1 MAQKSAAILPISQ
14 ISGQCETLHPIFQCI
29 IYDLWAMTANICLTG
44 IIVNYHN
51 NLPYVIMLKKIFLY
65 LSSCNLQLQQILLF
79 RICNNTTFMAFPT
92 YYIPV
97 GNGSMCHSTGDTLE
111 SAKEQQSASS
121 RNSERFQR
129 GHRII
134 SCLKAHFEF
143 ALFKFQS
150 SAPSMIRLSMWV
162 LGTHHWIP
170 DCLMFIC
177 SCFASTKP
185 GLFYGEN
192 GKAFS
197 CTSHLF
203 EKYEILLWAW
213 WNYMEKSSF
222 HFQSLLN
229 AFNIFSSFIFTFI
242 RSCLHR
248 ISVSMARGKKKE

>member
-44 IIVNYHN
+44 KIANYHN
-51 NLPYVIMLKKIFLY
+51 NLPYVIMLNKIFLY

-92 YYIPV
+92 HYIPV
-97 GNGSMCHSTGDTLE
+97 GNDSMCHSTGDTLE

-129 GHRII
+129 GHRSI

-150 SAPSMIRLSMWV
+150 SVPSTIGLSMWV
-162 LGTHHWIP
+162 WGTHHWIP
-170 DCLMFIC
+170 DYLMFIC

-185 GLFYGEN
+185 GLYV
-192 GKAFS
+192 
-197 CTSHLF
+197 L
-203 EKYEILLWAW
+203 
-213 WNYMEKSSF
+213 
-222 HFQSLLN
+222 
-229 AFNIFSSFIFTFI
+229 
-242 RSCLHR
+242 
-248 ISVSMARGKKKE
+248 